1 MQGERTDHSERDD
14 RECSGTTELPCGPTG
29 GSPCIDA
36 TRGRTLI
43 ILMAAPFGAGKSPGD
58 DFAARSEYVEVVRP
72 LPHHGMPLLV
82 ELGNPI
88 ARLAQ
93 GKHLSQDAG

>member
-1 MQGERTDHSERDD
+1 MNERIIPNAMTASALERSNY
-14 RECSGTTELPCGPTG
+14 RAARS
-29 GSPCIDA
+29 
-36 TRGRTLI
+36 RGRTLS

-93 GKHLSQDAG
+93 GKRLSQDAG